1 LDVYKIGKP
10 VNSVPPGP
18 SLLLFVAIIYP
29 GVSQTNLSPS
39 LTAASTREVAGIANK
54 HRHT

>member
-1 LDVYKIGKP
+1 VYKRGKP

-39 LTAASTREVAGIANK
+39 LTAASTREEAEIANK